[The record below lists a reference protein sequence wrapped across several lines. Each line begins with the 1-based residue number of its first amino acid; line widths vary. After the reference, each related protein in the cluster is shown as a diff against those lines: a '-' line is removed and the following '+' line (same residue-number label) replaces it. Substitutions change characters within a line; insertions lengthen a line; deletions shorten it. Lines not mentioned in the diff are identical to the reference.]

1 MNLFAKQNSRLVK
14 RCKANERSAQE
25 DLYKLFYAEMLR
37 LCYRYLK
44 SDELAAEAL
53 NTGFLKVFQNISTF
67 DMQKGELAVWI
78 RTIMVRTC
86 IDLGRKEAIFQKTS
100 KKDEETATL
109 FISPEILDKL
119 YAQDLVKAIRLLP
132 AATQIVFNL
141 SVIEGYSHKEIG
153 EQLQISESTSRW
165 HLSEGKKLLR
175 AILEPANK
183 NVNEPTENPN
193 KAR

>member
-1 MNLFAKQNSRLVK
+1 MNLFAKQYSRLVK

-25 DLYKLFYAEMLR
+25 DLYKFFYAEMLR

-44 SDELAAEAL
+44 SNELAAEAL
-53 NTGFLKVFQNISTF
+53 NAGFLKVFQNINTF

-86 IDLGRKEAIFQKTS
+86 IDLSRKEAKFQETGNR
-100 KKDEETATL
+100 DEEAAL
-109 FISPEILDKL
+109 FITPEILDKL

-132 AATQIVFNL
+132 AATQLVFNL
-141 SVIEGYSHKEIG
+141 SVKEGYSHKEIG

-165 HLSEGKKLLR
+165 HLSEAKKQLR

-183 NVNEPTENPN
+183 NVNEPTENLN

>member
-1 MNLFAKQNSRLVK
+1 MNLFAKQDSRLVK

-25 DLYKLFYAEMLR
+25 ELYKLFHAEMLR

-53 NTGFLKVFQNISTF
+53 NTGFLKVFQNISSF
-67 DMQKGELAVWI
+67 DIQKGQLDVWI

-86 IDLGRKEAIFQKTS
+86 IDLGRKEAKFQQTGNG
-100 KKDEETATL
+100 DEETVTL
-109 FISPEILDKL
+109 FIAPEVLDKL
-119 YAQDLVKAIRLLP
+119 YVQDLIKAIRILSV
-132 AATQIVFNL
+132 ATQLVFNL

-165 HLSEGKKLLR
+165 HLSEAKKQLR
-175 AILEPANK
+175 ALLEPTNK
-183 NVNEPTENPN
+183 IVNEPTENPK
-193 KAR
+193 KAK